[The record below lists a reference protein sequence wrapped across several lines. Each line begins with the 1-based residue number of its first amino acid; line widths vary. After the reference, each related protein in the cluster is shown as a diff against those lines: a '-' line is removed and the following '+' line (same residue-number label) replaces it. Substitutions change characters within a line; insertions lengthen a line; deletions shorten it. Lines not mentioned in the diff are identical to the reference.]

1 MFERDAL
8 WALPG
13 VGWVCWRL
21 GGSGKKWIRR
31 FAWPL
36 VIVVIAVSFG
46 TALFLAL
53 VMGLCLIV
61 SHSLGYSPERTSPVV
76 RAGIGLSF
84 GYALLPI
91 LWPSP
96 WLAVSS
102 GLVLMSW
109 FCGSMAVSRKYN
121 WFTWGWVEG
130 GVGFLQGWY
139 VAAAL
144 LR

>member
-13 VGWVCWRL
+13 IGWACWRL
-21 GGSGKKWIRR
+21 GGSGQKWIRR
-31 FAWPL
+31 FAWP
-36 VIVVIAVSFG
+36 VAIA
-46 TALFLAL
+46 FLAYL
-53 VMGLCLIV
+53 HGITLLYSIAMGCLLSL
-61 SHSLGYSPERTSPVV
+61 SHSLGYSPERTPPLV
-76 RAGIGLSF
+76 RAAIGLSF

-91 LWPSP
+91 LWSSP
-96 WLAVSS
+96 WLAASS

-109 FCGSMAVSRKYN
+109 FLGSMAASRKYN

-139 VAAAL
+139 VALAL
-144 LR
+144 LK